1 MKKNKTAKTGIIVAI
16 LLLAVGFAAI
26 TTTLV
31 IDGTAKIVPD
41 SENFEKN
48 VIFTEATATEGATA
62 TISTDGKTITFT
74 TQEMKNIGDEATLTY
89 KIKNASQYDALIGS
103 ITCEAPKSETATET
117 ENANADAYGKYL
129 TVTPSN
135 GLNGTT
141 VAKGTTSATSDTV
154 KVVQKRSFVSTDT
167 ETTKTITF
175 KCTIPATAKEAE

>member
-1 MKKNKTAKTGIIVAI
+1 
-16 LLLAVGFAAI
+16 
-26 TTTLV
+26 
-31 IDGTAKIVPD
+31 
-41 SENFEKN
+41 
-48 VIFTEATATEGATA
+48 
-62 TISTDGKTITFT
+62 
-74 TQEMKNIGDEATLTY
+74 MKNIGDEATLTY

-141 VAKGTTSATSDTV
+141 VAKGTTSATSDIV

>member
-31 IDGTAKIVPD
+31 INGTAKIVPD

-48 VIFTEATATEGATA
+48 VIFTDATASDGATA
-62 TISTDGKTITFT
+62 TISPDGKTITYT

-89 KIKNASQYDALIGS
+89 KIKNASQYDAVIGS
-103 ITCEAPKSETATET
+103 ITCEAPVSDSATTDETA
-117 ENANADAYGKYL
+117 NATAYSTYL

-154 KVVQKRSFVSTDT
+154 KVVQKRSFVSTDS
-167 ETTKTITF
+167 ESSKTITF

>member
-1 MKKNKTAKTGIIVAI
+1 
-16 LLLAVGFAAI
+16 
-26 TTTLV
+26 
-31 IDGTAKIVPD
+31 
-41 SENFEKN
+41 
-48 VIFTEATATEGATA
+48 
-62 TISTDGKTITFT
+62 
-74 TQEMKNIGDEATLTY
+74 MKNIGDEATLTY

-103 ITCEAPKSETATET
+103 ITCEAPTSEAATET
-117 ENANADAYGKYL
+117 ETANANAYGKYL

>member
-31 IDGTAKIVPD
+31 INGTAKIVPD

-48 VIFTEATATEGATA
+48 VIFTEATAT
-62 TISTDGKTITFT
+62 ISDDGKTITFT

-103 ITCEAPKSETATET
+103 ITCEAPTSETATTEET
-117 ENANADAYGKYL
+117 ANATAYSTYL

-135 GLNGTT
+135 TLNGTT